1 MSVFPTMSKL
11 LFKPQWPSLGPLTVQ
26 QMYLPY
32 WVNLWLFPT
41 YRDNMIVKV
50 GRILFGLVD
59 AELEATSVYKRS
71 TLILV
76 YLSLR
81 KPETSS
87 TPPLVQDHV
96 LLCHIRYSQYCMY
109 INVGFHI
116 HIRWEMG
123 STIQTILQE
132 NLYKCSKRDFVQW
145 FPKCSTLYGTL
156 MTWSKSSLTSL
167 TALF

>member
-1 MSVFPTMSKL
+1 MAKPRATYSTTNVFALLGQLMTVSHIQRQHDRQGRANSV
-11 LFKPQWPSLGPLTVQ
+11 WLGRRWTGSNLRVQ
-26 QMYLPY
+26 
-32 WVNLWLFPT
+32 
-41 YRDNMIVKV
+41 
-50 GRILFGLVD
+50 
-59 AELEATSVYKRS
+59 EVYAN
-71 TLILV
+71 LV